1 MMSENINLLIGIPGN
16 NNDYELMVNSFIN
29 SKGYHII
36 CGGRTAYCFAK
47 YVNKEITIPL
57 VYEDND
63 IPPIGIMDGID
74 LVTEGVITLS
84 KVLHY
89 LQESPKQKN
98 NKDGASLIYN
108 YLIESN
114 SMINFFIGKSINIFH
129 QNELPN
135 DFTNKLLIID
145 QIICNL
151 KKLNKQLNIKYF

>member
-1 MMSENINLLIGIPGN
+1 MMSENINLLIGIPEN

-63 IPPIGIMDGID
+63 IPPIGKMDGID
-74 LVTEGVITLS
+74 LITEGVITLS
-84 KVLHY
+84 KVLQY
-89 LQESPKQKN
+89 LQESPKPKN
-98 NKDGASLIYN
+98 NKDGASLIYS

-114 SMINFFIGKSINIFH
+114 SMINFFIGNSINTFH

-135 DFTNKLLIID
+135 ELTNKLLIID